1 MKVKKLNKIVIL
13 AICLCLINNFT
24 SNVYAA
30 DTNINVNARAAI
42 ALDSKSK
49 LVLYEKNSDM
59 ILPMASTTKI
69 MTALVAIKYGN
80 LDEKITIS
88 KTAAGIRGSTVGY
101 KEGESITE
109 RELLYGLMFRSGN
122 DAAIAL
128 AEGIGKSIDGFS
140 KLMNEYAAEIGAF
153 NSHFESPHGLDS
165 ENHYCTAY
173 DLALITAKAKENK
186 LFNDIVSCKDV
197 VAEDMDFTR
206 DYHNINKILYQIPGA
221 NGVKTGS
228 TGKAGKCLVTSVD
241 IDGHDV
247 IFVVLNCTPRW
258 KETGKIY
265 EYVKDNYSYKKLYS
279 KDELIAEVPVNKKNN
294 IKLSLKNDLVLPCE
308 NNKNYTTKYVVPK
321 MADKTV
327 NKGDNFGKIQVYE
340 NDKLVYSEPLIA
352 VNTVKAH
359 NSIINNFFKRVNRE

>member
-30 DTNINVNARAAI
+30 DINVNAKAAI

-88 KTAAGIRGSTVGY
+88 KAAAGIRGSTVGY
-101 KEGESITE
+101 KVGESITE

-128 AEGIGKSIDGFS
+128 AEGIGNSIDGFS

-186 LFNDIVSCKDV
+186 LFNDIASCKDV
-197 VAEDMDFTR
+197 TAEDMDFTR

-247 IFVVLNCTPRW
+247 IFIVLNCTPRW

-265 EYVKDNYSYKKLYS
+265 KYVKDNYSYKKLYS

-321 MADKTV
+321 VVSKTV
-327 NKGDNFGKIQVYE
+327 NRGDNFGKIQVYE

-352 VNTVKAH
+352 ANTVKAH
-359 NSIINNFFKRVNRE
+359 NSIISNFFKRVNRE